1 MVHLGRQRSARHVT
15 ASGEALLLHGTSR
28 SAAIVVHLGR
38 QRSSRHGPAAGC
50 FIEIISRKSWQRS
63 RLGMFHRDFFTK
75 VLAAIAARNV
85 SSRFFHE
92 SPGSDRGSE
101 RFIEIFSR
109 KSWQRS
115 RLVVTPCRV
124 QGDAGRPEIPPQSA
138 RDLEQECSHKGP
150 RHVQAPPEIAQ
161 TQASSWR
168 SLLLHRM
175 SRSAATGP
183 AATVI
188 FAQPRFRRR

>member
-1 MVHLGRQRSARHVT
+1 MRPQWLGGHWSPEIAQTCDSIWRSTSAPWDEQKCSHSGAPWSPEIVQTR
-15 ASGEALLLHGTSR
+15 AS
-28 SAAIVVHLGR
+28 
-38 QRSSRHGPAAGC
+38 
-50 FIEIISRKSWQRS
+50 SW
-63 RLGMFHRDFFTK
+63 MFHRDYFTK

-124 QGDAGRPEIPPQSA
+124 QGDAGRPEIPSQSA

-168 SLLLHRM
+168 SLLIHRM
-175 SRSAATGP
+175 SRSAATRAWCTLVPRDHRSDLPG
-183 AATVI
+183 
-188 FAQPRFRRR
+188 AQPKFQRR